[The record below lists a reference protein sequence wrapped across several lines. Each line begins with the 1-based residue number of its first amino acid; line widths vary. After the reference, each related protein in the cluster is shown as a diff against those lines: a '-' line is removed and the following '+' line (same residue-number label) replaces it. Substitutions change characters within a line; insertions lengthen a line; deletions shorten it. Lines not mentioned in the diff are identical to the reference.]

1 MATTPGP
8 FTKTEAKGR
17 QPTRSIPVSLTLDQ
31 LVALLVVAL
40 IASWL
45 GFYII
50 TPLPYLQLGVFNAT
64 IVLHAVTGVVL
75 IPYLASLVIARRL
88 PGGSPL
94 DVAIVALLG
103 AYLLATAE
111 SLNWRVSLEVSLIVL
126 MAVSIFYVLSDR
138 HILRRW
144 QVEWALMLAVLAAAV
159 STVWIVA
166 GDYIDWLRLTESVRG
181 SLSFGDLIPP
191 TVPKAHGVGDH
202 PNILGGIFAMTLPF
216 FLVGLVRGYA
226 SVLRVA
232 IGLAILVVLLAM
244 FLTLA
249 RASWLGGFGGG
260 AVTVVLLLALTPG
273 GRGFIRRLKPETS
286 TERIYLGVVAF
297 GLAMAIVAF
306 AFAASEVEAR
316 PIWLFRESGTPRLDV
331 MGAGAEMFS
340 DNTLLGTGPG
350 MFGFLY
356 PEYSGRFPNHAVHT
370 HNGFLQTALDMGIP
384 GVLAMFALIGSLG
397 WLLVR
402 GLRESDGETRLTL
415 VACAGS
421 LTAFSIFSLME
432 APNGFKSVLVVV
444 AAIGAVAALAYR
456 ERQGSEPPAGLTAG
470 WAIPGRWLG
479 LAARA
484 AIPVAIAG
492 LLITWGRIDIGH
504 FYYNEGLTNANAQR
518 WEEAVDE
525 AQRAVDLDPQL
536 AIYRFRLG
544 VVQGQ
549 VYLEI
554 GDSVFLNNAIGQ
566 LRKGLELEPR
576 SAIGYANLAL
586 LLARTTDREGTR
598 SAALNAMKFAN
609 RDPAV
614 SLVAGTA
621 LELSDW
627 GDEAIK
633 AYGDAIFQDL
643 GLADSP
649 FWSQSSFRV
658 AHFSDIVANSAVVL
672 NDCAL
677 LWLSAQPVPSGPVER
692 QDALTGCVERV
703 LERDT
708 KEDRI
713 VLAEALIRDG
723 EMELAGQQIDY
734 VITRYP
740 DYGAGRTALG
750 RWYAALG
757 DLERARLEWLRAGQL
772 DEVEALMLLGDS
784 YSSGQV
790 PDEVAGALRAELR
803 SVSSQVQFHLTG
815 ILYYRFKFF
824 RASPFVILL
833 PGDWRDAVPGR
844 YTRATETLVRW
855 ESEG

>member
-1 MATTPGP
+1 MARRPGP
-8 FTKTEAKGR
+8 FAKTDAEGR
-17 QPTRSIPVSLTLDQ
+17 QSVRSSLASITWDQ
-31 LVALLVVAL
+31 VVGLVVVAL

-50 TPLPYLQLGVFNAT
+50 TPLPYLQLDVFNAT

-75 IPYLASLVIARRL
+75 IPYLVSLVIARRL

-94 DVAIVALLG
+94 DLAIVALLG

-138 HILRRW
+138 RLLRRW

-166 GDYIDWLRLTESVRG
+166 GDYADWLRFTESVRG
-181 SLSFGDLIPP
+181 GLSFGDLIPP
-191 TVPKAHGVGDH
+191 TVPKAHDVGDH

-226 SVLRVA
+226 LVLRVA
-232 IGLAILVVLLAM
+232 IGTAAFVVLLAM

-249 RASWLGGFGGG
+249 RSSWLGIAGGG
-260 AVTVVLLLALTPG
+260 VVTIVLLLALTPG

-286 TERIYLGVVAF
+286 TERMYLGVVAF
-297 GLAMAIVAF
+297 GLAMAILAF
-306 AFAASEVEAR
+306 TFAASEVDAR

-331 MGAGAEMFS
+331 MGAAAEMFS
-340 DNTLLGTGPG
+340 DHTLLGTGPG

-356 PEYSGRFPNHAVHT
+356 PEYSGRFPDHAVHA
-370 HNGFLQTALDMGIP
+370 HNGYLQAALDMGIP
-384 GVLAMFALIGSLG
+384 GVAAMFALIGSLG
-397 WLLVR
+397 WLLFR
-402 GLRESDGETRLTL
+402 GLHESVGETRLTL

-421 LTAFSIFSLME
+421 LTSFSIFSLLE

-456 ERQGSEPPAGLTAG
+456 ERERPGPQPGLTNG
-470 WAIPGRWLG
+470 WTISGRWLG

-484 AIPVAIAG
+484 VIPVAIAG

-504 FYYNEGLTNANAQR
+504 FYYSQGLEHANAQR
-518 WEEAVDE
+518 WEQAVDE
-525 AQRAVDLDPQL
+525 AQRGVDLDPQL

-549 VYLEI
+549 VYLET
-554 GDSVFLNNAIGQ
+554 GDLTFLNNAIGQ
-566 LRKGLELEPR
+566 FRKGLELEPR
-576 SAIGYANLAL
+576 SAIGHANLAL
-586 LLARTTDREGTR
+586 LLARTTDRDGAR
-598 SAALNAMKFAN
+598 SAALNALEFAN
-609 RDPAV
+609 RDAAV
-614 SLVAGTA
+614 ALVAGTA
-621 LELSDW
+621 LELSNW
-627 GDEAIK
+627 EDEAVK

-649 FWSQSSFRV
+649 FWSGSTFRTE
-658 AHFSDIVANSAVVL
+658 HFSDIVANSAVVL

-692 QDALTGCVERV
+692 QDALMGCVEKV
-703 LERDT
+703 LEENT

-723 EMELAGQQIDY
+723 EMELAGQQIEY
-734 VITRYP
+734 VVTRYP

-772 DEVEALMLLGDS
+772 DEVEALILLGDS
-784 YSSGQV
+784 YSSGQI
-790 PDEVAGALRAELR
+790 PDEVVDALRSELR

-824 RASPFVILL
+824 RASPRVILL
-833 PGDWRDAVPGR
+833 PGDWRSAVPGR
-844 YTRATETLVRW
+844 VTRATETLARW

>member
-8 FTKTEAKGR
+8 FTKTDAKGW
-17 QPTRSIPVSLTLDQ
+17 QPERSIPVSLTLNQ
-31 LVALLVVAL
+31 FVALLVVGL

-50 TPLPYLQLGVFNAT
+50 TPLPFLQLNVFNAT
-64 IVLHAVTGVVL
+64 IVLHAVTGAVL
-75 IPYLASLVIARRL
+75 VPYLISLFIARRL

-103 AYLLATAE
+103 AYLLATAG
-111 SLNWRVSLEVSLIVL
+111 SLNWRVSLEVSLTVL

-166 GDYIDWLRLTESVRG
+166 GDYTDWLRLTESVRG
-181 SLSFGDLIPP
+181 SLSFSDLIPP

-226 SVLRVA
+226 PVLRVA
-232 IGLAILVVLLAM
+232 IGLATLVVLLAM

-249 RASWLGGFGGG
+249 RSSWLGAAGGS
-260 AVTVVLLLALTPG
+260 VVMMVLLLALTPG
-273 GRGFIRRLKPETS
+273 GRGLIRRLKPETS
-286 TERIYLGVVAF
+286 TERMYLGVVAF

-316 PIWLFRESGTPRLDV
+316 PIWLFRESGTPRIDV

-340 DNTLLGTGPG
+340 DHMLLGTGPG

-356 PEYSGRFPNHAVHT
+356 PEYSGRFPDHAVHA
-370 HNGFLQTALDMGIP
+370 HNGFLQTALDTGIP

-397 WLLVR
+397 WLLIR
-402 GLRESDGETRLTL
+402 GLRESNGETRLTF

-421 LTAFSIFSLME
+421 LTAFSIFSLLE
-432 APNGFKSVLVVV
+432 APNGFKSALVVV

-456 ERQGSEPPAGLTAG
+456 ERRGSGPLVGSTGG
-470 WAIPGRWLG
+470 WAISGRWLG

-484 AIPVAIAG
+484 VIPVAIAG

-504 FYYNEGLTNANAQR
+504 FYYNEGLTHASAQR
-518 WEEAVDE
+518 WDEAVDQ
-525 AQRAVDLDPQL
+525 AQRGVDLDPQL

-549 VYLEI
+549 VYLDT
-554 GDSVFLNNAIGQ
+554 GDLTFLNNAIGQ
-566 LRKGLELEPR
+566 LRRGLELEPR
-576 SAIGYANLAL
+576 SAIGHANLAL
-586 LLARTTDREGTR
+586 LLARTTDREGAR
-598 SAALNAMKFAN
+598 SAALSAMEFAN

-621 LELSDW
+621 LELTNWD
-627 GDEAIK
+627 DDAVR

-649 FWSQSSFRV
+649 FWSETPFRV

-677 LWLSAQPVPSGPVER
+677 LWLSAQPVPSGVER
-692 QDALTGCVERV
+692 QDALIGCVERV

-723 EMELAGQQIDY
+723 EVELAGQQIDN
-734 VITRYP
+734 VLTRYP
-740 DYGAGRTALG
+740 DFGAGRTALG

-772 DEVEALMLLGDS
+772 GEVDALMLLGDS

-790 PDEVAGALRAELR
+790 PDEVAGALRDELR
-803 SVSSQVQFHLTG
+803 SVASQVQFHLTG

-824 RASPFVILL
+824 RASPLVILL

-844 YTRATETLVRW
+844 YTRATETLARW

>member
-8 FTKTEAKGR
+8 FTKTDAKGR
-17 QPTRSIPVSLTLDQ
+17 QPERSIPVSLTLNQ
-31 LVALLVVAL
+31 FVALLVVGL

-50 TPLPYLQLGVFNAT
+50 TPLPFLQLNVFNAT
-64 IVLHAVTGVVL
+64 IVLHAVTGAVL
-75 IPYLASLVIARRL
+75 VPYLISLFIARRL

-103 AYLLATAE
+103 AYLLATAG
-111 SLNWRVSLEVSLIVL
+111 SLNWRVSLEVSLTVL

-166 GDYIDWLRLTESVRG
+166 GDYTDWLRLTESVRG

-191 TVPKAHGVGDH
+191 TVPKAHDVGDH

-226 SVLRVA
+226 PVLRVA
-232 IGLAILVVLLAM
+232 IGLATLVVLLAM

-249 RASWLGGFGGG
+249 RSSWLGAAGGS
-260 AVTVVLLLALTPG
+260 AVMMVLLLALTPG
-273 GRGFIRRLKPETS
+273 GRGLIRRLKPETS
-286 TERIYLGVVAF
+286 TERMYLGVVAF

-316 PIWLFRESGTPRLDV
+316 PIWLFRESGTPRIDV

-340 DNTLLGTGPG
+340 DHMLLGTGPG

-356 PEYSGRFPNHAVHT
+356 PEYSGRFPNHAVHA
-370 HNGFLQTALDMGIP
+370 HNGFLQTALDTGIP

-402 GLRESDGETRLTL
+402 GLRESEGETRLTL

-421 LTAFSIFSLME
+421 LTAFSIFSLLE
-432 APNGFKSVLVVV
+432 APNGFKSALVVV

-456 ERQGSEPPAGLTAG
+456 ERRGSGPLVGSTGG
-470 WAIPGRWLG
+470 WAISGRWLG

-484 AIPVAIAG
+484 VIPVAIAG

-504 FYYNEGLTNANAQR
+504 FYYNEGLTHANAQR
-518 WEEAVDE
+518 WDEAVDQ
-525 AQRAVDLDPQL
+525 AQRGVDLDPQL

-549 VYLEI
+549 VYLDT
-554 GDSVFLNNAIGQ
+554 GDLTFLNNAIGQ

-576 SAIGYANLAL
+576 SAIGHANLAL
-586 LLARTTDREGTR
+586 LLARTTDREGAR
-598 SAALNAMKFAN
+598 SAALSAMEFAN

-621 LELSDW
+621 LELTNWD
-627 GDEAIK
+627 DDAVR

-649 FWSQSSFRV
+649 FWSETPFRV

-677 LWLSAQPVPSGPVER
+677 LWLSAQPVPSGVER
-692 QDALTGCVERV
+692 QDALIGCVERV

-723 EMELAGQQIDY
+723 EVELAGQQIDN
-734 VITRYP
+734 VLTRYP
-740 DYGAGRTALG
+740 DFGAGRTALG

-772 DEVEALMLLGDS
+772 GEVDALMLLGDS

-790 PDEVAGALRAELR
+790 PDEVAGALRDELR
-803 SVSSQVQFHLTG
+803 SVASQVQFHLTG

-824 RASPFVILL
+824 RASPLVILL

-844 YTRATETLVRW
+844 YTRATETLARW